1 MTYKKN
7 NSNIN
12 IAYWF
17 YCKTDKLKTK
27 LSETKIQYLLLLSQM
42 HYTIK
47 YKNLL
52 MPSLF
57 VYSNSEIYDPTV
69 RTIMNY
75 GFPLM
80 PIPEF
85 ETEVTDFLDLIWQ
98 KYAPFSDEK
107 LQECIDRMK
116 ADGFYFN

>member
-1 MTYKKN
+1 MKKVFTQNIRIFLMTYKKN

-17 YCKTDKLKTK
+17 YNRASESNIKF
-27 LSETKIQYLLLLSQM
+27 SETKIQLLLFLSQM
-42 HYTIK
+42 HYSV
-47 YKNLL
+47 KNGCLL

-57 VYSNSEIYDPTV
+57 VYSKSEIYDPSV
-69 RTIMNY
+69 RTIMDY

-85 ETEVTDFLDLIWQ
+85 TPDVADFLELIWQ
-98 KYAPFSDEK
+98 KYALLPD
-107 LQECIDRMK
+107 
-116 ADGFYFN
+116 